1 MKTKSLL
8 TPALFIAAWLSVSAS
23 AYAGAAAAPA
33 PLRILLVAGGCC
45 HDYINQP
52 AIMKKALEE
61 RANVTVDIFTSAN
74 GTSTTHEIYKTADWA
89 KNYDLV
95 IHDECSADIT
105 DMAIIN
111 NILKPHADG
120 LPAVVLHCAMHS
132 YRTAGWNAGAMTP
145 WFEMTGLQSSAHG
158 AQLPIA
164 LNFFN
169 KQSEITK
176 GMASWTTINEELYNN
191 YAGGVLPTATPL
203 VYGKQGA
210 DETVVVWTNIY
221 KQKARVF
228 GTTLGHNNETVSDP
242 RLLDL
247 LTRGVLWAANKLN
260 ANYLKPVPAAA
271 PQKQAKMADLIS
283 TEDTALLQTQECGC
297 HDVDSDATPATDSD
311 LTLAFA
317 N

>member
-1 MKTKSLL
+1 MKTKTLFSS
-8 TPALFIAAWLSVSAS
+8 ALFVAALLGVSAS

-33 PLRILLVAGGCC
+33 PLRILFVAGGCC

-52 AIMKKALEE
+52 AIIKKALEE

-74 GTSTTHEIYKTADWA
+74 GTNTTHEIYKTADWA

-105 DMAIIN
+105 DLAYIG

-120 LPAVVLHCAMHS
+120 LPAVMLHCAMHN
-132 YRTAGWNAGAMTP
+132 YRTTGWNTGALTP
-145 WFEMTGLQSSAHG
+145 WFELTGLQSSGHG

-176 GMASWTTINEELYNN
+176 GMANWTTIGEELYNN

-228 GTTLGHNNETVSDP
+228 STTLGHNNATVEDP
-242 RLLDL
+242 RYLDL
-247 LTRGVLWAANKLN
+247 VTRGVLWAANKLN
-260 ANYLKPVPAAA
+260 ANYLKPVPTAV

-283 TEDTALLQTQECGC
+283 TEETALLQTQECGC
-297 HDVDSDATPATDSD
+297 HDADSDATVTDYD